1 MICTLHLSFGLFI
14 ALVLFLQLSL
24 LMLSGGCQIR
34 GNVPIPLTISYCGLD
49 RARNGEEY

>member
-24 LMLSGGCQIR
+24 LILSGGYPIR
-34 GNVPIPLTISYCGLD
+34 ENVSIPLTISYCGLD
-49 RARNGEEY
+49 RARNVEGY